1 MSLRMWILSL
11 MHFDSSIHIFM
22 INLGRFMRRFV
33 RWIGYGG
40 TDSRRVM
47 DGVFGHVPLLI
58 LIQSERR
65 WLLRMN
71 DRRVDLG
78 DGG

>member
-1 MSLRMWILSL
+1 
-11 MHFDSSIHIFM
+11 
-22 INLGRFMRRFV
+22 MRRFV

-58 LIQSERR
+58 LIRNERC
-65 WLLRMN
+65 WILRMN
-71 DRRVDLG
+71 DRRIDLEV
-78 DGG
+78 GGFSGIRWGMIF